1 MKLTITSEPIRNYT
15 GAKARIDSDLEA
27 TPEEVAAM
35 IATDLKQRQQAADDP
50 STVQPRTAQDIVT
63 DLGRDEYNAWHTL
76 WRQDRNKDVLCSW
89 EMWNAHGNQ
98 DLYVTA
104 SAEDQYFAA
113 EEERTR
119 EALMALMHDLIDGLP
134 EVQRAVAIAILVEQ
148 RTAVEVA
155 AERGVNKAAVS
166 QALKRA
172 KETLIRRL
180 REVGVNS
187 SSVSGLQLSDTER
200 GAQEGQNR

>member
-63 DLGRDEYNAWHTL
+63 ELGRDEYNAWHTL

-89 EMWNAHGNQ
+89 EVWNAHGNQ

-155 AERGVNKAAVS
+155 TERGVNKAAVS